1 MDEEK
6 DIGQEETKQK
16 ANKRTESEKVKE
28 EVTFENPELL
38 RRGFG

>member
-6 DIGQEETKQK
+6 DIGQKETKQGTDK
-16 ANKRTESEKVKE
+16 KTESEKVKE
-28 EVTFENPELL
+28 EVTFENPEFL